1 MINIIFAFIISYFAL
16 FVCWFLPKAGT
27 TEYTDPTAKELIA
40 IAFVAAIPASMAA
53 VML

>member
-1 MINIIFAFIISYFAL
+1 MVNIIFTFIITYLVL

-27 TEYTDPTAKELIA
+27 PEYINPTGKELLA
-40 IAFVAAIPASMAA
+40 IAFAAAIPAVMVA